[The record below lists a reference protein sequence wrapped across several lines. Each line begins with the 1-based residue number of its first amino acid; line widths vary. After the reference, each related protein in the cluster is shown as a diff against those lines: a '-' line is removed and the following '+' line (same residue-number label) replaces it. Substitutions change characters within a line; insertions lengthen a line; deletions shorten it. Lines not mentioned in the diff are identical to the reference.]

1 MHPKILSFTA
11 AVVLALVASAAHAW
25 NAVGHSVVAEI
36 AWQQLSPEQRKEV
49 VDTLKRHPRF
59 GEDFLQQMPRD
70 IETADEATKDRWI
83 FWQAAVWPDVA
94 RGIRGPE
101 KKLYDHGTWHYING
115 PIYVDRS
122 DRRDLAGRL
131 TNNMSAKYPTDMP
144 QDEWNIIQA
153 TKHAQAI
160 LKDNRTPAPER
171 AVAYCW
177 LFHLVGDSHQP
188 LHSCALFSAS
198 RFPKGDRGGNDIPLM
213 QGDKLHSL
221 WDNLLGRGRSVNN
234 IKRRAVELLDR
245 ETYGE
250 IIDTAGKKTDIRQW
264 LAESFTLAK
273 DFVYDD
279 AILTVVR
286 RATPQQPIE
295 RITLSED
302 YLKAAGG
309 HARKRVLAAGL
320 RLAVVLKDVAAT
332 SPAAFSSGVSGYSPS
347 ISMFVAPSATPS
359 ATTAIRAELAHW
371 LNTKTGQRHNRECR
385 WFQKTKHGR
394 MCSADEGDP
403 CDQCGG

>member
-1 MHPKILSFTA
+1 MRHKILSFAA
-11 AVVLALVASAAHAW
+11 AVALALVACPAIAW

-70 IETADEATKDRWI
+70 VETADEATKDRRI

-144 QDEWNIIQA
+144 QDVWNIIQA

-160 LKDNRTPAPER
+160 LKDKRTSAPER

-177 LFHLVGDSHQP
+177 LFHLIGDSHQP
-188 LHSCALFSAS
+188 LHSCALFSAN

-234 IKRRAVELLDR
+234 IKRRAAELNDR
-245 ETYGE
+245 EIYGE
-250 IIDTAGKKTDIRQW
+250 IWDDAAKKTDVRQW
-264 LAESFTLAK
+264 LSESFTLAK
-273 DFVYDD
+273 DFVYND

-286 RATPQQPIE
+286 RVTPQQPIE
-295 RITLSED
+295 RIDLSED

-320 RLAVVLKDVAAT
+320 RLAEVLEDVAVV
-332 SPAAFSSGVSGYSPS
+332 PQAASSSAASGNAPS
-347 ISMFVAPSATPS
+347 ISMFTAPVIPA
-359 ATTAIRAELAHW
+359 ATTAVNAELSHW
-371 LNTKTGQRHNRECR
+371 LNTKTGQRHNSECR
-385 WFQKTKHGR
+385 WFKKTTHGR
-394 MCSADEGDP
+394 MGSADEGDP